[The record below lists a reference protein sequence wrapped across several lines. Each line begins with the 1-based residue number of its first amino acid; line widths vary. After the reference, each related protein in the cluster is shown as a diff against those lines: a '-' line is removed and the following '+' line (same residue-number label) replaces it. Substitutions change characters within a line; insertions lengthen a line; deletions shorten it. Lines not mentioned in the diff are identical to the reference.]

1 VGQVSFHDHKKV
13 KRAYVEKRENVI
25 VNRLNKTKLEKYP
38 DLRQEK
44 QDREREL
51 RKREQKVRQERVS
64 ARVVVIVRFAMCD
77 ADEPE

>member
-1 VGQVSFHDHKKV
+1 MGQVSFHDHKKV

-64 ARVVVIVRFAMCD
+64 TRVFCDCDRTVPD
-77 ADEPE
+77 ADGPG